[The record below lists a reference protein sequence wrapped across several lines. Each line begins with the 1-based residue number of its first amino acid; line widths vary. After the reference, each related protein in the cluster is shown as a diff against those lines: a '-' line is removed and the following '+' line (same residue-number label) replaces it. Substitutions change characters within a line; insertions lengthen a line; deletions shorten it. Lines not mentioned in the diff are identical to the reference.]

1 MKKLVE
7 RAEAEKMQR
16 APWRGSAPLHP
27 SVEINNRAEC
37 RRRGCRPADSPVIGG
52 KRFLCRQEPLRGGN
66 TPGLG
71 RGDAWLK
78 RRSLSTSHRNMP
90 EMLSPCVKR
99 PLMGQD
105 GDQAGSQVPEISS
118 QVSLWSPGPL
128 IVTDPSECNTLQ
140 HLLNYDV
147 VWCTVMERYKDG

>member
-52 KRFLCRQEPLRGGN
+52 KRFLCRQEPRPWWEHPWAGPGGC
-66 TPGLG
+66 L
-71 RGDAWLK
+71 A
-78 RRSLSTSHRNMP
+78 
-90 EMLSPCVKR
+90 
-99 PLMGQD
+99 
-105 GDQAGSQVPEISS
+105 QAEVFVNFP
-118 QVSLWSPGPL
+118 P
-128 IVTDPSECNTLQ
+128 
-140 HLLNYDV
+140 
-147 VWCTVMERYKDG
+147 